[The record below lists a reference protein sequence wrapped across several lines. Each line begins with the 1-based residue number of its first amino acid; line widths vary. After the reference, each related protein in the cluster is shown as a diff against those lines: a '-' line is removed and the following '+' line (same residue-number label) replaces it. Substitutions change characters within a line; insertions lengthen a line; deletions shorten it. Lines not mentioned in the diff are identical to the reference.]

1 MSRIAIIGGGISG
14 LAAAFA
20 LEKKRRDSAPV
31 QYALYESG
39 PRLGGVIQT
48 EDVEGCVVEAGP
60 DSFLTEKPWASDLC
74 REIGIEDQLITS
86 NDSHRKTYILLN
98 DELIPLPH
106 GLLLMIPTRIMAA
119 LRSPLFSTSTK
130 LRMGREWFHAPH
142 RSKADESVA
151 SFVERHYGREV
162 VDRVA
167 DPLLQ
172 GVYGGDADQ
181 LSARSVLPRL
191 VAMEENHGSLS
202 RGMLAAQKQRREGAS
217 TSPLF
222 TSLKEGMQQMV
233 DALARELP
241 SNALRLNSRV
251 QLIQQQDS
259 GWLVSAGY
267 GTDHFD
273 GVIIALPSPAAAE
286 ILHNDYPRLA
296 AELQGIQYGSS
307 VTVTL
312 AYERNVR
319 DSLPPGFGILIP
331 RNSGKRLLAVTFV
344 HNKFPHRA
352 PEDRALIRCFL
363 GGTRDEA
370 VLQLAE
376 DEILQI
382 VRTELEQILR
392 ISAEPVFTRVFKWNG
407 AMAQYNVGHGDRIE
421 SKRRLLAQ
429 VPGVALAGNGYSG
442 IGVPDCIR
450 SGYEAADQVLS
461 ALGIGVAK
469 TQAAGD

>member
-1 MSRIAIIGGGISG
+1 MSRIAIVGGGIAG

-31 QYALYESG
+31 QYALYDSG
-39 PRLGGVIQT
+39 PQPGGVIRT
-48 EDVEGCVVEAGP
+48 EQVEGCVVEAGP
-60 DSFLTEKPWASDLC
+60 DSFLTEKPWASELC

-86 NDSHRKTYILLN
+86 NDANRKTYILLN
-98 DELIPLPH
+98 DELVPLPH
-106 GLLLMIPTRIMAA
+106 GLLLMIPTRMMAA
-119 LRSPLFSTSTK
+119 LRSPLFSTPTK
-130 LRMGREWFHAPH
+130 LRMGREWFHAP
-142 RSKADESVA
+142 RKSRVDESVA

-191 VAMEENHGSLS
+191 VTMEENHGSLT
-202 RGMLAAQKQRREGAS
+202 RGMLAAQKERRESGAA
-217 TSPLF
+217 PLF

-233 DALARELP
+233 DAVAKELP

-251 QLIQQQDS
+251 QLIQPQDS

-267 GTDHFD
+267 NTDHFD

-296 AELQGIQYGSS
+296 AELNGIPYSSS

-319 DSLPPGFGILIP
+319 DQLPRGFGILIP
-331 RNSGKRLLAVTFV
+331 RSSGRRLVAVTFV

-352 PEDRALIRCFL
+352 PDDRALIRCFL

-370 VLQLAE
+370 VLQLAD
-376 DEILQI
+376 DEILHI
-382 VRTELEQILR
+382 VRAELHEILR
-392 ISAEPVFTRVFKWNG
+392 ISAEPVFTRVFKWKG
-407 AMAQYNVGHGDRIE
+407 AMAQYNVGHGDRVE
-421 SKRRLLAQ
+421 SIRKLLAQ

-450 SGYEAADQVLS
+450 SGYEAADQALAS
-461 ALGIGVAK
+461 LGIGVAR
-469 TQAAGD
+469 TQAAGE